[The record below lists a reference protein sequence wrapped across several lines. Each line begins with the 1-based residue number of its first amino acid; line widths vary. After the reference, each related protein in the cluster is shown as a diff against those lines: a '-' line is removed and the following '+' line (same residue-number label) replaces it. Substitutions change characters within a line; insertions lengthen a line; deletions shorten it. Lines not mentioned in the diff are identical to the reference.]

1 MGIAKAQKRKV
12 NIIYAGG
19 DDLFLV
25 GAWDEVLEVAIDI
38 NRAFKQFTNGRLTL
52 SAGMAMFSPTYP
64 ISKMAEIAGLLVQM
78 SKNRKDKK

>member
-1 MGIAKAQKRKV
+1 MHGTK
-12 NIIYAGG
+12 
-19 DDLFLV
+19 
-25 GAWDEVLEVAIDI
+25 VLEVAIDI

-78 SKNRKDKK
+78 SKNRKDKIA